1 MEFIEIQTLID
12 ITMTRVTR
20 SSQGTQLQL
29 DQQRNF
35 ITLTQCIELRSIV
48 SYDLGPTSEKK
59 DIKNLNFGTNYKGKN
74 LIWTFRFRPDR
85 SMVYI
90 DDSGD
95 PLGHL
100 INDLHE
106 VPIIKNLTESIN
118 IDKPIFDIKDE
129 RFKNTI
135 IKALPGII

>member
-12 ITMTRVTR
+12 ITMTRVSR
-20 SSQGTQLQL
+20 PSQGTQLQL

-35 ITLTQCIELRSIV
+35 TTLAQCIELRSIV
-48 SYDLGPTSEKK
+48 SYDLGPVCEKI
-59 DIKNLNFGTNYKGKN
+59 DVKNLGFGTNYKGKN

-135 IKALPGII
+135 IKALPGIV

>member
-20 SSQGTQLQL
+20 LSQGTQLQL

-59 DIKNLNFGTNYKGKN
+59 DIKNLGFGTNYKGKN
-74 LIWTFRFRPDR
+74 IVWTFRFSPDR
-85 SMVYI
+85 SGIYT
-90 DDSGD
+90 DETGN
-95 PLGHL
+95 PLGNL
-100 INDLHE
+100 VNDLHE

-135 IKALPGII
+135 IKALPGIV

>member
-48 SYDLGPTSEKK
+48 SYDVGPTSEKK

>member
-1 MEFIEIQTLID
+1 MEVIEIQTLVD

-20 SSQGTQLQL
+20 LSQGTQLQL

-35 ITLTQCIELRSIV
+35 ITLAQCIELRSIV
-48 SYDLGPTSEKK
+48 SYDIGPIGEKK
-59 DIKNLNFGTNYKGKN
+59 DIKNLNFGTNYKGKHTV
-74 LIWTFRFRPDR
+74 WTFRFNPDR

-135 IKALPGII
+135 IKALPGIV